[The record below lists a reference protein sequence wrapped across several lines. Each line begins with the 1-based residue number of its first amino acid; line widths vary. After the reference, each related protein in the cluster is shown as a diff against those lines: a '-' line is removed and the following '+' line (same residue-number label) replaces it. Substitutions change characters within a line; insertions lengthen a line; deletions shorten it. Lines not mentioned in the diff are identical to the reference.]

1 VKSQNYTVTMTV
13 TLFVEACISE
23 RDAIFT
29 AGEAILR
36 GNRAILGNAEICY
49 AKSRAQEGTHYTIGL
64 KTGASK

>member
-1 VKSQNYTVTMTV
+1 MKSQNYTVTMTV

-23 RDAIFT
+23 REAIAT

-36 GNRAILGNAEICY
+36 GNRAILSNSEIHY
-49 AKSRAQEGTHYTIGL
+49 ETATATEGTNYTIGL